1 MSCVVKT
8 RVPNTLP
15 EYMAGFLKEQTDCDG
30 ASRMAYYTAT
40 TY

>member
-1 MSCVVKT
+1 MVKT
-8 RVPNTLP
+8 RVPNALQ
-15 EYMAGFLKEQTDCDG
+15 EYMARFPGEQTDCDG